1 MRGYYELLK
10 VLKTSL
16 ENNIDVNTV
25 LTTDTNIVFDVNKH
39 NVYPIAEIDITSG
52 NIVQGGLRLQVTIIA
67 MDRVDVSKKTP
78 TDKFLSNQ
86 NEIDVYNT
94 MLYVLR
100 RTYRDLVEG
109 KYEYNFELLNEPNI
123 TKIVGKENLSIG
135 WTMDFEIEVPDE
147 DMNICITPSV

>member
-39 NVYPIAEIDITSG
+39 NVYPIAEIDVTSG
-52 NIVQGGLRLQVTIIA
+52 NIVQGGVRLQVTIIA

-78 TDKFLSNQ
+78 TDKFVSNQ

-100 RTYRDLVEG
+100 RTYRELKEG
-109 KYEYNFELLNEPNI
+109 KFEYNFDILNEPTI
-123 TKIVGKENLSIG
+123 TKIVGKENLSMG
-135 WTMDFEIEVPDE
+135 WSMDFEVDVPED
-147 DMNICITPSV
+147 DMNICIVPSI